1 MRESY
6 RLNKLP
12 LLEAAGSK
20 NSAFDILI
28 SLSYTGY
35 TKYGELN
42 FKAIEPEIKKLIV
55 KLVKKFLS

>member
-12 LLEAAGSK
+12 LLEAASSK
-20 NSAFDILI
+20 DSAFDILI

-35 TKYGELN
+35 SKYGEL
-42 FKAIEPEIKKLIV
+42 KYRAIEPDMNKLIAKV
-55 KLVKKFLS
+55 IKKFLS